1 MAHDL
6 KAFINA
12 TLREHFVFMR
22 GSKMDCVASQPPQ
35 HNSDLIWSLHI
46 ASEDNNDKPDRSLV
60 LFSKWWSG
68 SHVLL

>member
-22 GSKMDCVASQPPQ
+22 GTKMDCAASQPPQ
-35 HNSDLIWSLHI
+35 HNSDLIWSQHI
-46 ASEDNNDKPDRSLV
+46 ASEDNSDQTDRSLV
-60 LFSKWWSG
+60 SFSK
-68 SHVLL
+68 

>member
-22 GSKMDCVASQPPQ
+22 GTKMDCAASQSPQ
-35 HNSDLIWSLHI
+35 HNSDLIWFQHI
-46 ASEDNNDKPDRSLV
+46 APEDNSDKPDQSLV
-60 LFSKWWSG
+60 LFSK
-68 SHVLL
+68 

>member
-12 TLREHFVFMR
+12 TLREHFVFTR
-22 GSKMDCVASQPPQ
+22 GTKMDCAASRPPQ
-35 HNSDLIWSLHI
+35 DNSDLIWCQHI

-60 LFSKWWSG
+60 LFTK
-68 SHVLL
+68 